1 MAETAKH
8 PPDTTGAVWKR
19 QEEAATLCGDAAAGP
34 LHMRTKPEYL
44 PQFPRESAQAYKDRL
59 ATSVFYDA
67 FARTVDGLTGMVFR
81 KPPKIA
87 DEVPS
92 QIRALWEN
100 IDGQGTHAEVFL
112 RERHRDGEIDG
123 HFVIFVD
130 MERVDPEKVRSKAQ
144 AKQVGLRP
152 FWTPLRKQDIVGFRT
167 ATVGGETRVVHLRY
181 VENVTEQEGE
191 YGERIVKRVREYNL
205 AQEGE
210 RLVQFIIH
218 AYRTG
223 ADGKTA
229 WVVDDEG
236 VMSID
241 EIPIAVGYIGER
253 RGVLETVPPH
263 LSLALENVKHY
274 QLVSDNDHT
283 LHIASVPILAV
294 YGPSEESGEKEVAP
308 NSAWVF
314 DRPYTESR
322 LEYVEPEGNGLE
334 AMERR
339 IEKSE
344 HRMAVLGLSTLM
356 NETKQAETATS
367 KRISKAESDSA
378 LASHAR
384 ATQDAAEEAIRLTA
398 KWMGLDAN
406 LPDKG
411 TARWV
416 AMNSDFEH
424 LPLDAQ
430 TVNAL
435 ATMVANGALTQETMW
450 SVLQRGKL
458 LPDDFDAEAESELLS
473 AAGLVAPRGGAMD
486 DDPDARIDA

>member
-1 MAETAKH
+1 MADTAKH

-19 QEEAATLCGDAAAGP
+19 QEEAATLCSDAAAGP
-34 LHMRTKPEYL
+34 LHIRGKGAEYL
-44 PQFPRESAQAYKDRL
+44 PQFPRESVTAYKDRL

-92 QIRALWEN
+92 QIRRLWEN

-130 MERVDPEKVRSKAQ
+130 MERVDPDQVRSKAQ
-144 AKQVGLRP
+144 QREVGLRP
-152 FWTPLRKQDIVGFRT
+152 YWVSLRKQDIVGFRT

-181 VENVTEQEGE
+181 LEKVTEQDGD
-191 YGERIVKRVREYNL
+191 YGERVVKRVREYNL
-205 AQEGE
+205 VQADSGKKV
-210 RLVQFIIH
+210 VQFVIH
-218 AYRTG
+218 ALRTS
-223 ADGKTA
+223 ADGKVA
-229 WVVDDEG
+229 WVEDGRGD
-236 VMSID
+236 MSID

-274 QLVSDNDHT
+274 QLVSDNDHV
-283 LHIASVPILAV
+283 LHITSVPILAV
-294 YGPSEESGEKEVAP
+294 YGPNDTSGDQDVSP
-308 NSAWVF
+308 NAAWTF
-314 DRPYTESR
+314 DGSYTESR
-322 LEYVEPEGNGLE
+322 LEYVEPQGNGLE

-356 NETKQAETATS
+356 SETKQAETATS

-398 KWMGLDAN
+398 KWMGLEAS

-411 TARWV
+411 AARWV

-435 ATMVANGALTQETMW
+435 ATLVANGALTQETMW

-458 LPDDFDAEAESELLS
+458 LPDDFDADVEMAKLEVGGLLP
-473 AAGLVAPRGGAMD
+473 A
-486 DDPDARIDA
+486 